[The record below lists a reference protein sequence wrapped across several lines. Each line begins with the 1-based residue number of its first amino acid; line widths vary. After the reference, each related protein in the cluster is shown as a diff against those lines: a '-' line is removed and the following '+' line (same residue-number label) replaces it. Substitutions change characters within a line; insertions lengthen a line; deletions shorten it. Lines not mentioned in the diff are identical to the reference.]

1 MYIGLRD
8 TVGDNKL
15 SSYKWLVDDST
26 ITFDNFATN
35 KPDYNAE
42 LCVMM
47 RKNAGYKWVDGMC
60 DPSLRALCETEP
72 VS

>member
-15 SSYKWLVDDST
+15 SSYKWLVDGST
-26 ITFDNFATN
+26 IAYNNFAAN
-35 KPDYNAE
+35 EPSLNLE

-60 DPSLRALCETEP
+60 DPSLRALFETEP

>member
-15 SSYKWLVDDST
+15 SSYKWLVDGSA
-26 ITFDNFATN
+26 ITFNNFATN
-35 KPDYNAE
+35 QPDYNAE
-42 LCVMM
+42 LCVFML
-47 RKNAGYKWVDGMC
+47 KNSGYKWNDGGC
-60 DPSLRALCETEP
+60 NGINRALCETHP